1 MQIMLLFYKYQPISM
16 IMNYNINQLPEPSTK
31 RIAFKVK
38 SAVERAIRKKHPW
51 VFEGG
56 IVKQSSEGEA
66 GDVAIVYDGKKNK
79 LIAVGFYDPHSPV
92 RIKILSHGA
101 AMIDEVWFEERVAAA
116 AQQRQSLL
124 ETDTNSYR
132 LIYGE
137 NDSLSSLI
145 ADVYDQVLV
154 IKLYSFVWLPYLK
167 MILPILL
174 KYSNCSTAVLR
185 LSRVMQNQP
194 EYLHGLQD
202 GMILHGKLK
211 QPDIQFK
218 EHGLLFSANVIKGHK
233 TGFFLDHRH
242 NRKKVGALS
251 MGKKVLDIFSYA
263 GGFTVH
269 ALGGGASEVVSL
281 DISAKAQEMAKKN
294 VALNFKDANH
304 SVLVADAFEGM
315 QSLLRRGTRFDV
327 IIVDPPSFAKRDSE
341 KEGALNSYTR
351 LARLAALLA
360 VKGGVLLLASC
371 SSRISAD
378 DFFAAAESGI
388 KVTGRSFQLEEKT
401 FHDIDH
407 PVTFPEGAYLKA
419 GYYRLDD

>member
-1 MQIMLLFYKYQPISM
+1 M
-16 IMNYNINQLPEPSTK
+16 IMNYNIDQLPVPSSN

-56 IVKQSSEGEA
+56 IIKQSNEGDA
-66 GDVAIVYDGKKNK
+66 GDIAIIYDSKKNK

-101 AMIDEVWFEERVAAA
+101 AMIDEAWFEKRVAAA
-116 AQQRQSLL
+116 VQQRQSLL

-137 NDSLSSLI
+137 NDGLSSLI

-154 IKLYSFVWLPYLK
+154 IKLYSFAWLPYLK

-174 KYSNCSTAVLR
+174 KYSNCNAAVLR
-185 LSRVMQNQP
+185 LSRVMQSQSRH
-194 EYLHGLQD
+194 LHGLQD
-202 GMILHGKLK
+202 GMILQGKLE
-211 QPDIQFK
+211 QPEVQFK

-242 NRKKVGALS
+242 NRKRVGARS
-251 MGKKVLDIFSYA
+251 MGKKVLDVFSYA

-269 ALGGGASEVVSL
+269 ALGGGASEVISL
-281 DISAKAQEMAKKN
+281 DISGKAQEMAKKN
-294 VALNFKDANH
+294 VSLNFEDANH
-304 SVLVADAFEGM
+304 NILVADAFEGM
-315 QSLLRRGTRFDV
+315 QSLVKKGTRFDV
-327 IIVDPPSFAKRDSE
+327 VIVDPPSFAKKDSE
-341 KEGALNSYTR
+341 KEGALHSYTR

-360 VKGGVLLLASC
+360 VKGGLLLLASC

-388 KVTGRSFQLEEKT
+388 KATGRSFQLEEKT

-419 GYYRLDD
+419 GYYRLND